1 MGFPLFWDFCALC
14 RKFLSFLFFPW
25 PYSQIQLC
33 TSDCS
38 SNGNVQYYFELEERL
53 CQLSSINGTLILP
66 KLGLRAV
73 WWLNQFWAPGAQNTK
88 NFFSENYFFQY
99 SYDVKMRLSA
109 KCASMES
116 RDFYQIRAECIIILI
131 LCPF

>member
-1 MGFPLFWDFCALC
+1 
-14 RKFLSFLFFPW
+14 
-25 PYSQIQLC
+25 
-33 TSDCS
+33 
-38 SNGNVQYYFELEERL
+38 VLEERL
-53 CQLSSINGTLILP
+53 CQLSSLYGTLILP

-116 RDFYQIRAECIIILI
+116 RDSYQIRAECILIHI
-131 LCPF
+131 LCPFEAPDAQFGHQTALHPKNQQKF